1 MSITIRLTTILF
13 VIVYYTFLI
22 YSLKKKKLALKY
34 SLLWIFSGMI
44 FLIVAICPNILVFT
58 TSLIGIEVPSN
69 GLFAMLITSVILILM
84 SLTVAISDITAKN
97 KTLTQKIALMEKR
110 IRELENIHHT
120 QSDI

>member
-84 SLTVAISDITAKN
+84 SLTVVISDITAKN